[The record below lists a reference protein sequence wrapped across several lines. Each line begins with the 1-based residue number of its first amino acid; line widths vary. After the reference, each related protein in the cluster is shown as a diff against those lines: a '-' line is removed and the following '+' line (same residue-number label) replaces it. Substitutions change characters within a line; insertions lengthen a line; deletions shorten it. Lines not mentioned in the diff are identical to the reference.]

1 MSWKVVKFGGTSVS
15 NRQNWNNIVEVVRQ
29 NIMTG
34 DRLLIVCSAASQVS
48 NRLERLIDAAILK
61 DYENLLAEIQQ
72 VYNNLATELEVD
84 FEAVLGDVF
93 QELQKR
99 VEGISLLG
107 EASPRVHAQVM
118 AFGELA
124 LTKLAA
130 KFLQQQQVDVVWQ
143 DARTLLKAVNV
154 SFEGDIKSY
163 LQARCSTEPDIDV
176 QKTLEELT
184 EKAILTQGFIASNSK
199 DQTVLLGRGGSDTSA
214 AYFAA
219 KLQAN
224 CCEIWTDVPG
234 IYTANPQMIPE
245 ARFLQQ
251 LDYDEVQEI
260 AAMGA
265 KVLHP
270 NCISPLKQYSIP
282 LYVKYTQQPERGGT
296 LVSNETVDAG
306 AQIKSV
312 LTKSDVILISIETVQ
327 MWHQAGFMA
336 RVFECFKKYNISVDL
351 VSTSEANITVSLDQ
365 TLYIKNPDSL
375 DALLDEL
382 NQFACAKTIGP
393 CASIS
398 LVGRNVRSILGKLGH
413 IFEVFE
419 SQQIHML
426 SLASNDLNVTF
437 VVDESQAT
445 RLAQKLHIL
454 LIEQNANNRC
464 FNKSWQEEFG
474 QHIQQ
479 PIQWWQQ
486 RRGELLE
493 KMEQH
498 DAAFIY
504 DKRVLKETVEGLLT
518 CSAVD
523 QFFYATKANHHAE
536 ILKIFYDE
544 GIGFECVSLAE
555 VNFVLDL
562 FPEIDRSK
570 VLFTPNFAPR
580 EEYSEAL
587 KLDIHVTID
596 NLYPIQQWPEVF
608 NGKSVLIRVD
618 LGHGDGH
625 HRYVCTAG
633 SESKFGIPFSE
644 FDEVQ
649 RIVKENNI
657 NVIGL
662 HSHSGSGI
670 LQPDTWSRT
679 ADSLLKLTQAF
690 PQISLVNLGGGLGIV
705 ERPGQAALDLQT
717 FNDSLLKIKKQFPKI
732 KFWMEPGRYLVA
744 RSGVLLAKVTQ
755 IKNKGDVSFVG
766 IATGMNSLIRPAL
779 YGSYHEIVNLTNDDQ
794 EKTNVANIV
803 GPICESGDT
812 LGYSRLLPD
821 TQEGNVILIANTGA
835 YGRVM
840 SSEYNMRPP
849 AIEIFLND

>member
-1 MSWKVVKFGGTSVS
+1 MSWSVVKFGGTSVS
-15 NRQNWNNIVEVVRQ
+15 NRKNWNNIAEIVRE
-29 NIMTG
+29 NITKG
-34 DRLLIVCSAASQVS
+34 NRLLVVCSAASQVS
-48 NRLERLIDAAILK
+48 NRLERLIDAAVLK
-61 DYENLLAEIQQ
+61 DYEKLLSEIQQ
-72 VYNNLATELEVD
+72 VYTNLAAELDVNFDAVLSDTFRELE
-84 FEAVLGDVF
+84 
-93 QELQKR
+93 KR

-124 LTKLAA
+124 LTKLANT
-130 KFLQQQQVDVVWQ
+130 FLKQQNIDTVWQ
-143 DARTLLKAVNV
+143 DARDLLHSVKSYLDDDV
-154 SFEGDIKSY
+154 KSY
-163 LQARCSTEPDIDV
+163 LQARCDIEPDEV
-176 QKTLEELT
+176 LQKKLDNLP
-184 EKAILTQGFIASNSK
+184 EKVVLTQGFIASNSK
-199 DQTVLLGRGGSDTSA
+199 GETVLLGRGGSDTSA

-219 KLQAN
+219 KLQAQ

-234 IYTANPQMIPE
+234 VYTANPQMIPE

-270 NCISPLKQYSIP
+270 NCVSPLKKYAIP
-282 LYVKYTQQPERGGT
+282 LRVKYTQQPQREGT
-296 LVSNETVDAG
+296 LVSHETVDSG

-327 MWHQAGFMA
+327 MWHQSGFMA
-336 RVFECFKKYNISVDL
+336 SVFDCFKKYNVSVDL
-351 VSTSEANITVSLDQ
+351 VSTSEANITVSLDN

-375 DALLDEL
+375 DALLAEL
-382 NQFACAKTIGP
+382 NQFASAKTIGP

-413 IFEVFE
+413 VFEVFE

-437 VVDESQAT
+437 VVDEDQAT

-454 LIEQNANNRC
+454 LIEQNANNRS

-474 QHIQQ
+474 QHLQAEE
-479 PIQWWQQ
+479 QWWQQ
-486 RRGELLE
+486 RRSELLAM
-493 KMEQH
+493 MEDH
-498 DAAFIY
+498 DAAFVY
-504 DKRVLKETVEGLLT
+504 DKKILAETVRGLLQCT
-518 CSAVD
+518 AVD

-536 ILKIFYDE
+536 ILKIFYE
-544 GIGFECVSLAE
+544 LGIGFECVSIAE
-555 VNFVLDL
+555 VHFVLDI
-562 FPEIDRSK
+562 FPEIDHHRI
-570 VLFTPNFAPR
+570 LFTPNFAPK
-580 EEYSEAL
+580 EEYIEAF
-587 KLDIHVTID
+587 KLDIHVTVD
-596 NLYPIQQWPEVF
+596 NLYPLQHWVDVF
-608 NGKSVLIRVD
+608 KGQSVLLRVD

-644 FDEVQ
+644 FDEIKS
-649 RIVKENNI
+649 IVETNNI
-657 NVIGL
+657 NVVGL

-679 ADSLLKLTQAF
+679 ADALLKLMQAF
-690 PQISLVNLGGGLGIV
+690 PGIKIVNLGGGLGIV
-705 ERPGQAALDLQT
+705 ERPGQKALDLQA
-717 FNDSLLKIKKQFPKI
+717 FNEALLAIKRQHPGI
-732 KFWMEPGRYLVA
+732 TFWMEPGRYLVA
-744 RSGVLLAKVTQ
+744 RAGVLLAKVTQ

-779 YGSYHEIVNLTNDDQ
+779 YGAYHEIVNLSQHDQ

-821 TQEGNVILIANTGA
+821 TSEGDVILIANTGA

-849 AIEIFLND
+849 AIELFL